1 MYTFCDAA
9 YLVLAIR
16 LIATEFSI
24 YALKKEN
31 MVVDALVLCRFVPFR
46 FDFFFILVILEKK
59 TPKKK
64 WMIKYNGDTN
74 NAQPKWCKV

>member
-31 MVVDALVLCRFVPFR
+31 MVVDALVLCCFVPFR
-46 FDFFFILVILEKK
+46 FDFFFHSCHFGEKDTEKK
-59 TPKKK
+59 V
-64 WMIKYNGDTN
+64 ND
-74 NAQPKWCKV
+74 